1 MYQTQTLT
9 SFTNWNL
16 VSVPKS
22 EGVYQ
27 LFDSGQNLIYI
38 GRSDDLNRRLNEH
51 LSTTDPC
58 IKSAAY
64 FAYEVTPRSAQRET
78 EMPWSIDVPLL
89 LTAQRPQQQDHR
101 Q

>member
-9 SFTNWNL
+9 SFTSWNL
-16 VSVPKS
+16 ASVPKS

-27 LFDSGQNLIYI
+27 LFDSGKNLIYI

-51 LSTTDPC
+51 LNTTDPC

-64 FAYEVTPRSAQRET
+64 FTYEVTSRSAQRET
-78 EMPWSIDVPLL
+78 EMLEEYKRIHGRYPRCNDQL
-89 LTAQRPQQQDHR
+89 
-101 Q
+101 